1 MSGLDDALGE
11 AQAIED
17 ALRAQL
23 GDLIGTKVRAEHEAQ
38 RLDTRATL
46 PGADPELAALAQ
58 RHRAQA
64 ERLASEAE
72 EVRQSLRAQEARTE
86 SLRAEA
92 AGA

>member
-1 MSGLDDALGE
+1 MSELGE
-11 AQAIED
+11 AQATED

-38 RLDTRATL
+38 RLDTRAGL
-46 PGADPELAALAQ
+46 PGADPELANLAN

-64 ERLASEAE
+64 ERLSNEVE

-86 SLRAEA
+86 ALRADA

>member
-1 MSGLDDALGE
+1 VSELGE
-11 AQAIED
+11 AQATED

-23 GDLIGTKVRAEHEAQ
+23 GELIGTKVRAEHEAQ
-38 RLDTRATL
+38 RLDTRAEL
-46 PGADPELAALAQ
+46 PGADPELANLAG

-64 ERLASEAE
+64 ERLAAEVE

-86 SLRAEA
+86 ALRADA